1 MLKNQKKKRSRKGL
15 VAVVVIA
22 MLIIALF
29 VSQRINS
36 MDSISDYQS
45 ETVSKGTIETYYT
58 FSGNISSSNTQNVM
72 AQKIMQ
78 ISEIKVSEGQ
88 KISTDDALFIAS
100 DNTEVKSKI
109 DGTIN
114 KIYVEA
120 DQQVMSG
127 SQLCEIIDFENL
139 EVSIK
144 VDEYDLSCVEIGKK
158 IIVNIGSLD
167 KNIDGTVSEISR
179 TATSQ
184 NGVSYFVATVDLEY
198 DQDLKVGMT
207 AEAKILNKKSENT
220 LVIPMKALSFED
232 DNTPYV
238 YIADEKNN
246 LEKVYITAGIND
258 GKNIEVL
265 SGLSDGQTIYYK
277 NSDDT
282 KSSTGFGPGMSNSN
296 S

>member
-100 DNTEVKSKI
+100 DNTEVK
-109 DGTIN
+109 
-114 KIYVEA
+114 
-120 DQQVMSG
+120 
-127 SQLCEIIDFENL
+127 
-139 EVSIK
+139 
-144 VDEYDLSCVEIGKK
+144 
-158 IIVNIGSLD
+158 
-167 KNIDGTVSEISR
+167 
-179 TATSQ
+179 
-184 NGVSYFVATVDLEY
+184 FV
-198 DQDLKVGMT
+198 
-207 AEAKILNKKSENT
+207 
-220 LVIPMKALSFED
+220 
-232 DNTPYV
+232 
-238 YIADEKNN
+238 
-246 LEKVYITAGIND
+246 
-258 GKNIEVL
+258 
-265 SGLSDGQTIYYK
+265 
-277 NSDDT
+277 
-282 KSSTGFGPGMSNSN
+282 
-296 S
+296 